1 MNAKIKNAMTVTITP
16 VRDIYAHLVRFFLPH
31 LVALW
36 VRYLYCLIDC
46 FRLPDLFGSWILEQ
60 RATRSWSWMGT
71 NSLVTMSRR
80 YQTPPTFRASST
92 ALPMYSM
99 LPRLGCEQ
107 LFSAGHVFSLGQYA
121 RADNSANTQV
131 FQSTPTDQLRER

>member
-36 VRYLYCLIDC
+36 VRYLYCSIDC
-46 FRLPDLFGSWILEQ
+46 FRLRDLFGSWILEQ
-60 RATRSWSWMGT
+60 RDYPVLELDGYKFLSDDV
-71 NSLVTMSRR
+71 SLVPDAAHFSGIV
-80 YQTPPTFRASST
+80 PSVAHVFDA
-92 ALPMYSM
+92 
-99 LPRLGCEQ
+99 PRLGREQ

-121 RADNSANTQV
+121 RGR
-131 FQSTPTDQLRER
+131 QLGKHPGCSK